1 MVTTPT
7 MIDAARIPKNPP
19 SHTAASRVARGA
31 ALLDER
37 RPGWWLAVVPRRLDM
52 QMGSVVASERI
63 SSTHLR
69 RESFDVDPNCAMVL
83 WAADAIRQV
92 ADRWAQAAGAEGA

>member
-1 MVTTPT
+1 MSARRLNLC
-7 MIDAARIPKNPP
+7 DAI
-19 SHTAASRVARGA
+19 GA
-31 ALLDER
+31 APVKGWSVLSQVRPDGEHGVLLTLE
-37 RPGWWLAVVPRRLDM
+37 
-52 QMGSVVASERI
+52 GSVVASERI